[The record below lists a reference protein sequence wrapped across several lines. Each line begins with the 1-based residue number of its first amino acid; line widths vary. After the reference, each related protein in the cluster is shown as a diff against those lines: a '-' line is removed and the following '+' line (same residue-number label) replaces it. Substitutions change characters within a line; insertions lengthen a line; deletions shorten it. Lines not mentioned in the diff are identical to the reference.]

1 MRAAMGRRGAAVAAV
16 TVRQVWSAVAVGVI
30 AFGTLA
36 VAGPTGAADA
46 LAGPAVTGIAPAAG
60 PEAGG
65 TSVTISGT
73 NLSGTTAVD
82 FGTVAASFTMGAPDS
97 ITATA
102 PPGTGTV
109 DVTVTTASGTSALTS
124 ADAYTYRAAP
134 TVTSVTPSS
143 GAASGGTT
151 VTING
156 GDLAGARAVT
166 FGGANATAFS
176 VAPSVYVAD
185 RFRRAVTSGW
195 GAADQGGAWTLQ
207 KGGGNSGSES
217 VDGTNGVFA
226 IRSAL
231 YTHAEQVLTVPT
243 TAVDFQ
249 FAFDITW
256 TQNIQALTAGKP
268 TSGGVL
274 GGVVARF
281 QSANDTDGSFY
292 KLNAS
297 WDANN
302 GRPALMLRAQSNGS
316 SPPGGR
322 FRTNVD
328 TGIDPTVDYPA
339 GGPYTYHVKGE
350 VTGSNPTSFAMK
362 IWKVGNP
369 EPIKWMLTATD
380 NADVGPQS
388 AGLVGF
394 RGSCDLAKN
403 GAYMNVTGVVKVGN
417 LTVAPQTVDVTAT
430 APPHASG
437 PVDVQVTT
445 PGGTSAPSATDL
457 FTYGSGSPPPPPV
470 VTGVSPP
477 AGPMAGGNT
486 VVISGTDLGGTTA
499 VHFGT
504 AAATSF
510 TVNGPTEVT
519 ATAPPHASGPV
530 DVTVTTTGATSASS
544 SADLYT
550 YDPPAGSGAPGVPTG
565 LSATVKGTTV
575 TLHWTNAPGTLGANV
590 YRDGRKFWAG
600 GWPRTAP
607 SSLTQTHVRPGMH
620 RYQVAGYDSS
630 GQGPRSQAM
639 SVIVP

>member
-1 MRAAMGRRGAAVAAV
+1 M
-16 TVRQVWSAVAVGVI
+16 TVIGL
-30 AFGTLA
+30 GTLA
-36 VAGPTGAADA
+36 VAGPAGVADA
-46 LAGPAVTGIAPAAG
+46 LGGPAITQVTPAAG

-73 NLSGTTAVD
+73 GFSGTTAVD
-82 FGTVAASFTMGAPDS
+82 FGAVAASFTVGSPGS
-97 ITATA
+97 ITAAA

-109 DVTVTTASGTSALTS
+109 DITVTTPSGTSALTS

-134 TVTSVTPSS
+134 TVSAVTPSS
-143 GAASGGTT
+143 GPASGGTVVT
-151 VTING
+151 VSG
-156 GDLAGARAVT
+156 SDLAGASAVT

-176 VAPSVYVAD
+176 VSPSVYVAD
-185 RFRRAVTSGW
+185 RFRRSVTSGW
-195 GAADQGGAWTLQ
+195 GTADQGGAWTLQ

-217 VDGTNGVFA
+217 VDGTHGVFA
-226 IRSAL
+226 IHSAL
-231 YTHAEQVLTVPT
+231 YTRAEQVLTVPV
-243 TAVDFQ
+243 TALDFQ

-256 TQNIQALTAGKP
+256 TQNIKALTAGMP

-281 QSANDTDGSFY
+281 QNASDTDRSYY

-302 GRPALMLRAQSNGS
+302 GHPALMLRSQSNGS

-322 FRTNVD
+322 FRANVD
-328 TGIDPTVDYPA
+328 TGIDPTADYPA
-339 GGPYTYHVKGE
+339 GGPYAYHVKGE

-362 IWKVGNP
+362 IWKVGAP
-369 EPIKWMLTATD
+369 EPQKWLLSATD

-394 RGSCDLAKN
+394 RGSCDLGRN
-403 GAYMNVTGVVKVGN
+403 GAYTNVTGVVKVGN
-417 LTVAPQTVDVTAT
+417 VSVNPPTVDVAAT
-430 APPHASG
+430 APQHASG

-445 PGGTSAPSATDL
+445 PGGTSAPSTTDL
-457 FTYGSGSPPPPPV
+457 YTYDGGSPPPIPAV
-470 VTGVSPP
+470 SGVSPP
-477 AGPMAGGNT
+477 AGPSAGGNT
-486 VVISGTDLGGTTA
+486 VVISGTDLGGATA

-510 TVNGPTEVT
+510 SVHGPTQVT
-519 ATAPPHASGPV
+519 ATAPAGSGTV
-530 DVTVTTTGATSASS
+530 DVTVTTTAGTSPSS

-550 YDPPAGSGAPGVPTG
+550 YDPPSGSGAPGAPSG

-575 TLHWTNAPGTLGANV
+575 TLHWTNAPGTLGGNV

-600 GWPRTAP
+600 GWPHTAP
-607 SSLTQTHVRPGMH
+607 SSLTQTRVRPGMH
-620 RYQVAGYDSS
+620 RYQVAGYNSS
-630 GQGPRSQAM
+630 GQGPRSPTM